1 MGRMNIDKAKY
12 VIAEIKSI
20 PRYEKIIANL
30 DGKMMDIAARIETI
44 QSPSCSLG
52 HIGPGS
58 ATPKSKVSVINEL
71 LSDESRLIQE
81 QDEFKAMKRRAEKYK
96 ALVYVT
102 HESES
107 QFLHDFFE
115 GKPYGWIAQKHNVT
129 NVYKKALALVS
140 KVEV

>member
-1 MGRMNIDKAKY
+1 MNVDKAKY

-30 DGKMMDIAARIETI
+30 DEKMMDIAARIETI

-71 LSDESRLIQE
+71 LSDESRLLKE
-81 QDEFKAMKRRAEKYK
+81 QDEFKAMKRRAEKYR
-96 ALVYVT
+96 ALVFVQC
-102 HESES
+102 ESDAE
-107 QFLHDFFE
+107 FLKEFFE
-115 GKPYGWIAQKHNVT
+115 GKPYGILGRKYCVS
-129 NVYKKALALVS
+129 NVYRKVVS
-140 KVEV
+140 LISGIQDKF